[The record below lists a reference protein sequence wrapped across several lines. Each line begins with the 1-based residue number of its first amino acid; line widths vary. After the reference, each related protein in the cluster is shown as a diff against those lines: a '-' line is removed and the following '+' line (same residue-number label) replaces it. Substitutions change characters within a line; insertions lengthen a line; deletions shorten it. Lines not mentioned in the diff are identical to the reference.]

1 MIIFGLAG
9 CHTIKGNDPAIA
21 LRDTMLTGSFSDAR
35 IAARQLLKQPLFT
48 QQIGSTR
55 EDIIRFLG
63 PPDYDAN
70 DFIYYRTGGGP
81 LLIEFNSDRIIQSTH
96 LLAPA
101 RWRGTDEELAAWW
114 QATRE
119 QENWYKY

>member
-1 MIIFGLAG
+1 MIILGLAG
-9 CHTIKGNDPAIA
+9 CHTIKGNDPATA

-35 IAARQLLKQPLFT
+35 IAARQLLKLPLFT
-48 QQIGSTR
+48 QQSTR

-63 PPDYDAN
+63 NPDYDAT
-70 DFIYYRTGGGP
+70 DSIYYRTGGGP
-81 LLIEFNSDRIIQSTH
+81 LLIEFGSDRIIQGTH

-119 QENWYKY
+119 QENWYKN